1 MNDYLKKNKKLGAII
16 FGLINVVL
24 AFLST
29 RFLVFAFFIPIF
41 TAIKLWE
48 LNDKNKMIFL
58 FTTGL
63 FSAILNIRMTIFLMS
78 PMIIYGN
85 VLYDLIKKN
94 KTDKYSLKVLT
105 IIFSVL
111 SLTIIG
117 YLYSKSDIN
126 FNFLVDAT
134 EKIFKDQNFK
144 IDKEIIR
151 KSLKT
156 IPLVFIFFSLI
167 YSMISLKLVRNYL
180 NYKNENIRD
189 LRRIN
194 TIRIDIKDLRDIFIC
209 LIISVILCK
218 ILSFSNE
225 FIVLNSIMA
234 LKLLFCV
241 NGVLLIDYFVS
252 LRKSKVARIINWFLL
267 FILFAYIS
275 EIIAIIGFIDV
286 FLNLRRKAR
295 IAWRKN

>member
-48 LNDKNKMIFL
+48 LNDKNKMVFL

-63 FSAILNIRMTIFLMS
+63 FSAILNIRITIFLMF
-78 PMIIYGN
+78 PMIIFGN

-126 FNFLVDAT
+126 LNFLVDAT

-209 LIISVILCK
+209 LIISAILCK

-252 LRKSKVARIINWFLL
+252 LRKSKAARIINWFLL

-295 IAWRKN
+295 LA

>member
-1 MNDYLKKNKKLGAII
+1 MNDYLNKNKKLGAII
-16 FGLINVVL
+16 FALINVVL

-63 FSAILNIRMTIFLMS
+63 FSAILNIRITIFLMS
-78 PMIIYGN
+78 PMIIFGN

-126 FNFLVDAT
+126 LNFLVDAT

-156 IPLVFIFFSLI
+156 IPLIFIFFSLI

-209 LIISVILCK
+209 LIISAILCK

-225 FIVLNSIMA
+225 FILLNSIMA

-252 LRKSKVARIINWFLL
+252 LRKSKAARIINWFLL

-295 IAWRKN
+295 IA

>member
-16 FGLINVVL
+16 FGLVNVVL

-29 RFLVFAFFIPIF
+29 RFLIFAFFIPIF

-63 FSAILNIRMTIFLMS
+63 FSAILNIRITIFLMF
-78 PMIIYGN
+78 PMIIFGN

-134 EKIFKDQNFK
+134 EKIFKAQNFK

-209 LIISVILCK
+209 LIISAILCK

-225 FIVLNSIMA
+225 FILLNSIMA
-234 LKLLFCV
+234 LKLLFSV

-252 LRKSKVARIINWFLL
+252 LKKSKTARIINWFLL

-295 IAWRKN
+295 IA

>member
-144 IDKEIIR
+144 INKVIIR

-156 IPLVFIFFSLI
+156 IPLVFVFFSLI

-225 FIVLNSIMA
+225 FILLNSIMA
-234 LKLLFCV
+234 FKLLFCV

-252 LRKSKVARIINWFLL
+252 LRKSKAARIINWFLL

-295 IAWRKN
+295 IA

>member
-41 TAIKLWE
+41 IAIKLWE

-126 FNFLVDAT
+126 LNFLVDAT

-209 LIISVILCK
+209 LIISAILCK

-252 LRKSKVARIINWFLL
+252 LKKSKVARIINWFLL

-275 EIIAIIGFIDV
+275 DIIAIIGFIDI

-295 IAWRKN
+295 IA

>member
-78 PMIIYGN
+78 PMIIFGN

-126 FNFLVDAT
+126 FNFLVNAT

-156 IPLVFIFFSLI
+156 LPLVFIFFSLI

-252 LRKSKVARIINWFLL
+252 LRKSKAARIINWFLL

-295 IAWRKN
+295 IA

>member
-63 FSAILNIRMTIFLMS
+63 FSAILNIRITIFLMS
-78 PMIIYGN
+78 PMIIFGN

-126 FNFLVDAT
+126 FNFLVDAI

-209 LIISVILCK
+209 LIISAILCK
-218 ILSFSNE
+218 VLSFSNE
-225 FIVLNSIMA
+225 FILLNSIMA

-252 LRKSKVARIINWFLL
+252 LKKSKAARIINWFLL

>member
-63 FSAILNIRMTIFLMS
+63 FSAILNIRITIFLMF
-78 PMIIYGN
+78 PMIIFGN

-126 FNFLVDAT
+126 LNFLVDAT

-209 LIISVILCK
+209 LIISAILCK

-225 FIVLNSIMA
+225 FILLNSIMA

-252 LRKSKVARIINWFLL
+252 LKKSKAARIINWFLL

-275 EIIAIIGFIDV
+275 DIIAIIGFIDV

-295 IAWRKN
+295 IA

>member
-63 FSAILNIRMTIFLMS
+63 FSAILNIRITIFLMF

-151 KSLKT
+151 KSLKA

-209 LIISVILCK
+209 LIISAILCK

-225 FIVLNSIMA
+225 FILLNSIMA

-252 LRKSKVARIINWFLL
+252 LKKSKTARIINWFLL

-295 IAWRKN
+295 IA

>member
-1 MNDYLKKNKKLGAII
+1 MNDYLNKNKKLGAII

-29 RFLVFAFFIPIF
+29 RFLVLAFFIPIF

-78 PMIIYGN
+78 PMIIFGN

-126 FNFLVDAT
+126 LNFLVDAT

-144 IDKEIIR
+144 IDREIIR

-234 LKLLFCV
+234 FKLLFSV

-252 LRKSKVARIINWFLL
+252 LKKSKAARIINWFLL

-275 EIIAIIGFIDV
+275 DIIAIIGFIDV
-286 FLNLRRKAR
+286 FLNLRKKVR
-295 IAWRKN
+295 IA

>member
-16 FGLINVVL
+16 FGLVNVVL

-29 RFLVFAFFIPIF
+29 RFLIFAFFIPIF

-63 FSAILNIRMTIFLMS
+63 FSAILNIRITIFLMF
-78 PMIIYGN
+78 PMIIFGN

-126 FNFLVDAT
+126 LNFLVDAT

-156 IPLVFIFFSLI
+156 LPLVFIFFSLI

-209 LIISVILCK
+209 LIISAILCK

-252 LRKSKVARIINWFLL
+252 LRKSKAARIINWFLL

-295 IAWRKN
+295 IA

>member
-63 FSAILNIRMTIFLMS
+63 FSAILNIRITIFLMF
-78 PMIIYGN
+78 PMIIFGN

-117 YLYSKSDIN
+117 YLYSKSNIN
-126 FNFLVDAT
+126 LNFLVDAT

-144 IDKEIIR
+144 INKVIIR
-151 KSLKT
+151 KSLKA

-252 LRKSKVARIINWFLL
+252 LRKSKAARIINWFLL

-295 IAWRKN
+295 IA

>member
-16 FGLINVVL
+16 FGLVNVVL

-78 PMIIYGN
+78 PMIIFGN

-126 FNFLVDAT
+126 LNFLVDAT

-144 IDKEIIR
+144 IEKEIIR

-189 LRRIN
+189 LRKIN

-209 LIISVILCK
+209 LIISVLLCK

-252 LRKSKVARIINWFLL
+252 LRKSKAARIINWFLL

-295 IAWRKN
+295 IA

>member
-1 MNDYLKKNKKLGAII
+1 MNDYLKKKKKLGAII

-63 FSAILNIRMTIFLMS
+63 FSAILNIRITIFLMS
-78 PMIIYGN
+78 PMIIFGN

-126 FNFLVDAT
+126 FNFLVDAI

-209 LIISVILCK
+209 LIISAILCK
-218 ILSFSNE
+218 VLSFSNE
-225 FIVLNSIMA
+225 FILLNSIMA

-252 LRKSKVARIINWFLL
+252 LKKSKAARIINWFLL

-295 IAWRKN
+295 IA

>member
-78 PMIIYGN
+78 PMIIFGN

-126 FNFLVDAT
+126 LNFLVDAT

-144 IDKEIIR
+144 INKVIIR
-151 KSLKT
+151 KSLKA

-209 LIISVILCK
+209 LIISAILCK

-225 FIVLNSIMA
+225 FILLNSIMA

-252 LRKSKVARIINWFLL
+252 LKKSKTARIINCFLL

-295 IAWRKN
+295 IA

>member
-63 FSAILNIRMTIFLMS
+63 FSAILNIRITIFLMF
-78 PMIIYGN
+78 PMIIFGN

-126 FNFLVDAT
+126 LNFLVDAT

-209 LIISVILCK
+209 LIISEILCK

-225 FIVLNSIMA
+225 FILLNSIMA
-234 LKLLFCV
+234 LKLFFSV

-252 LRKSKVARIINWFLL
+252 LKKSKAARIINWFLL

-275 EIIAIIGFIDV
+275 EIISIIGFIDV

-295 IAWRKN
+295 IA

>member
-41 TAIKLWE
+41 TSIKLWE

-63 FSAILNIRMTIFLMS
+63 FSAILNIRITIFLMS
-78 PMIIYGN
+78 PMIIFGN

-156 IPLVFIFFSLI
+156 LPLVFIFFSLI

-209 LIISVILCK
+209 LIISAILCK

-252 LRKSKVARIINWFLL
+252 LRKSKAARIINWFLL

>member
-126 FNFLVDAT
+126 LNFLVDAT

-144 IDKEIIR
+144 INKVIIR
-151 KSLKT
+151 KSLKA

-225 FIVLNSIMA
+225 FILLNSIMA
-234 LKLLFCV
+234 FKLLFFL

-252 LRKSKVARIINWFLL
+252 LKKSKVARIINWFLL

-295 IAWRKN
+295 IA

>member
-1 MNDYLKKNKKLGAII
+1 MNDYLNKNKKLGAII
-16 FGLINVVL
+16 FALINVVL

-78 PMIIYGN
+78 PMIIFGN

-144 IDKEIIR
+144 INKVIIR
-151 KSLKT
+151 KSLKA

-225 FIVLNSIMA
+225 FILLNSIMA
-234 LKLLFCV
+234 FKLLFFL

-252 LRKSKVARIINWFLL
+252 LKKNKVARIINWFLL
-267 FILFAYIS
+267 FIFFAYIS
-275 EIIAIIGFIDV
+275 DIIATIGFIDI
-286 FLNLRRKAR
+286 FLNLRKKVR
-295 IAWRKN
+295 IA

>member
-1 MNDYLKKNKKLGAII
+1 
-16 FGLINVVL
+16 
-24 AFLST
+24 
-29 RFLVFAFFIPIF
+29 
-41 TAIKLWE
+41 
-48 LNDKNKMIFL
+48 
-58 FTTGL
+58 
-63 FSAILNIRMTIFLMS
+63 MS
-78 PMIIYGN
+78 PMIIFGN

-144 IDKEIIR
+144 INKVIIR
-151 KSLKT
+151 KSLKA

-180 NYKNENIRD
+180 YYKNENIRD

-225 FIVLNSIMA
+225 FILLNSIMA
-234 LKLLFCV
+234 FKLLFFL

-252 LRKSKVARIINWFLL
+252 LKKNKVARIINWFLL
-267 FILFAYIS
+267 FIFFAYIS
-275 EIIAIIGFIDV
+275 DIIATIGFIDI
-286 FLNLRRKAR
+286 FLNLRRKVR

>member
-58 FTTGL
+58 FATGL
-63 FSAILNIRMTIFLMS
+63 FSAILNIRMTIFIMS
-78 PMIIYGN
+78 PMMIFGN

-126 FNFLVDAT
+126 LNFLVDAT
-134 EKIFKDQNFK
+134 EKIFKDQNLK

-156 IPLVFIFFSLI
+156 IPLVFVFFSLI

-189 LRRIN
+189 LRKIN

-252 LRKSKVARIINWFLL
+252 LKKSKAARIINWFLL

-275 EIIAIIGFIDV
+275 EIIAIIGFVDV

-295 IAWRKN
+295 IA

>member
-1 MNDYLKKNKKLGAII
+1 MNDYLNKNKKLGAII
-16 FGLINVVL
+16 FALINVVL

-63 FSAILNIRMTIFLMS
+63 FSAILNIRITIFLMS
-78 PMIIYGN
+78 PMIIFGN

-126 FNFLVDAT
+126 LNFLVDAT

-144 IDKEIIR
+144 INKVIIR
-151 KSLKT
+151 KSLKA

-225 FIVLNSIMA
+225 FILLNSIMA

-252 LRKSKVARIINWFLL
+252 LRKSKAARIINWFLL

-295 IAWRKN
+295 IA

>member
-1 MNDYLKKNKKLGAII
+1 MNDYLNKNKKLGAII
-16 FGLINVVL
+16 FALINVVL

-63 FSAILNIRMTIFLMS
+63 FSAILNIRITIFLMS
-78 PMIIYGN
+78 PMIIFGN

-94 KTDKYSLKVLT
+94 KTDKYSLKVFT

-126 FNFLVDAT
+126 LNFLVDAT

-156 IPLVFIFFSLI
+156 IPLIFIFFSLI

-209 LIISVILCK
+209 LIISAILCK

-225 FIVLNSIMA
+225 FILLNSIMA

-252 LRKSKVARIINWFLL
+252 LRKSKAARIINWFLL

-295 IAWRKN
+295 IA

>member
-78 PMIIYGN
+78 PMIIFGN

-144 IDKEIIR
+144 INKVIIR

-209 LIISVILCK
+209 LIISAILCK

-225 FIVLNSIMA
+225 FILLNSIMA
-234 LKLLFCV
+234 LKLLFSV

-252 LRKSKVARIINWFLL
+252 LRKSKAARIINWFLL

-286 FLNLRRKAR
+286 FLNLRKKVR
-295 IAWRKN
+295 IA

>member
-16 FGLINVVL
+16 FGLVNVVL

-144 IDKEIIR
+144 INKVIIR
-151 KSLKT
+151 KSLKA
-156 IPLVFIFFSLI
+156 IPLVFVFFSLI

-225 FIVLNSIMA
+225 FILLNSIMA
-234 LKLLFCV
+234 FKLLFCV

-252 LRKSKVARIINWFLL
+252 LKKSKAARIINWFLL

-295 IAWRKN
+295 IA

>member
-63 FSAILNIRMTIFLMS
+63 FSAILNIRITIFLMF
-78 PMIIYGN
+78 PMIIFGN

-126 FNFLVDAT
+126 LNFLVDAT

-209 LIISVILCK
+209 LIISAILCK

-252 LRKSKVARIINWFLL
+252 LKKSKVARIINWFLL

-275 EIIAIIGFIDV
+275 DIIAIIGFIDV

>member
-16 FGLINVVL
+16 FGLVNVVL

-58 FTTGL
+58 FTTGF
-63 FSAILNIRMTIFLMS
+63 FSALLNIRMTIFLIS
-78 PMIIYGN
+78 PMIIFGN

-126 FNFLVDAT
+126 LNFLVDAT

-156 IPLVFIFFSLI
+156 IPLIFIFFSLI

-209 LIISVILCK
+209 LIISAILCK

-252 LRKSKVARIINWFLL
+252 LRKSKAARIINWFLL

-286 FLNLRRKAR
+286 FLNLRRKVR
-295 IAWRKN
+295 IA

>member
-63 FSAILNIRMTIFLMS
+63 FSAILNIRITIFLMS
-78 PMIIYGN
+78 PMIIFGN

-126 FNFLVDAT
+126 FNFLVDAI

-218 ILSFSNE
+218 VLSFSNE
-225 FIVLNSIMA
+225 FILLNSIMA

-252 LRKSKVARIINWFLL
+252 LKKSKAARIINWFLL

-295 IAWRKN
+295 IA

>member
-16 FGLINVVL
+16 FGLVNVVL

-48 LNDKNKMIFL
+48 SNDKNKMIFL

-63 FSAILNIRMTIFLMS
+63 FSAILNIRITIFLMF
-78 PMIIYGN
+78 PMIIFGN

-126 FNFLVDAT
+126 LNFLVDAT

-144 IDKEIIR
+144 IDREIIR

-225 FIVLNSIMA
+225 FILLNSIMA
-234 LKLLFCV
+234 FKLLFFL

-252 LRKSKVARIINWFLL
+252 LKKSKVARIINWFLL

-295 IAWRKN
+295 IA

>member
-16 FGLINVVL
+16 FGLVNVVL

-78 PMIIYGN
+78 PMIIFGN

-156 IPLVFIFFSLI
+156 IPLVFVFFSLI

-252 LRKSKVARIINWFLL
+252 LRKSKAARIINWFLL

-295 IAWRKN
+295 LA

>member
-16 FGLINVVL
+16 FGLVNVVL

-78 PMIIYGN
+78 PMIIFGN

-126 FNFLVDAT
+126 LNFLVDAT

-156 IPLVFIFFSLI
+156 LPLVFIFFSLI

-209 LIISVILCK
+209 LIISAILCK

-252 LRKSKVARIINWFLL
+252 LRKSKAARIINWFLL

-295 IAWRKN
+295 IA

>member
-58 FTTGL
+58 FTTGF
-63 FSAILNIRMTIFLMS
+63 FSALLNIRMTIFLIS
-78 PMIIYGN
+78 PMIIFGN

-126 FNFLVDAT
+126 LNFLVDAT

-156 IPLVFIFFSLI
+156 IPLIFIFFSLI

-209 LIISVILCK
+209 LIISAILCK

-225 FIVLNSIMA
+225 FILLNSIMA

-252 LRKSKVARIINWFLL
+252 LRKSKAARIINWFLL

-295 IAWRKN
+295 IA

>member
-16 FGLINVVL
+16 FALINVVL

-29 RFLVFAFFIPIF
+29 RFFVFAFFIPIF

-58 FTTGL
+58 FATGL
-63 FSAILNIRMTIFLMS
+63 FSAILNIRMTIFIMS
-78 PMIIYGN
+78 PMIIFGN

-126 FNFLVDAT
+126 LNFLVDAT

-156 IPLVFIFFSLI
+156 IPVVMIFFSLI

-189 LRRIN
+189 LRKIN

-234 LKLLFCV
+234 LKLLFSV

-252 LRKSKVARIINWFLL
+252 LRKSNAARIINWFLL

-275 EIIAIIGFIDV
+275 EIIAIIGFVDV

-295 IAWRKN
+295 IA

>member
-63 FSAILNIRMTIFLMS
+63 FSAILNIRITIFLMF
-78 PMIIYGN
+78 PMIIFGN

-126 FNFLVDAT
+126 LNFLVDAT

-194 TIRIDIKDLRDIFIC
+194 TIRIDKKDLRDIFIC

-252 LRKSKVARIINWFLL
+252 LRKSKAARIINWFLL

-295 IAWRKN
+295 IA

>member
-1 MNDYLKKNKKLGAII
+1 
-16 FGLINVVL
+16 
-24 AFLST
+24 LST

-58 FTTGL
+58 FATGL
-63 FSAILNIRMTIFLMS
+63 FSAILNIRMTIFIMS
-78 PMIIYGN
+78 PMMIFGN

-126 FNFLVDAT
+126 LNFLVDAT
-134 EKIFKDQNFK
+134 EKIFKDQNLK

-156 IPLVFIFFSLI
+156 IPLVFVFFSLI

-189 LRRIN
+189 LRKIN

-252 LRKSKVARIINWFLL
+252 LKKSKAARIINWFLL

-275 EIIAIIGFIDV
+275 EIIAIIGFVDV

-295 IAWRKN
+295 IA

>member
-78 PMIIYGN
+78 PMIIFGN
-85 VLYDLIKKN
+85 VLYDLIKRN

-144 IDKEIIR
+144 INKVIIR
-151 KSLKT
+151 KSLKA
-156 IPLVFIFFSLI
+156 IPLVFVFFSLI

-225 FIVLNSIMA
+225 FILLNSIMA
-234 LKLLFCV
+234 FKLLFCV

-252 LRKSKVARIINWFLL
+252 LKKSKAARIINWFLL

-275 EIIAIIGFIDV
+275 EIIAIIGFIDI

-295 IAWRKN
+295 IA

>member
-48 LNDKNKMIFL
+48 LNDKNKMVFL

-63 FSAILNIRMTIFLMS
+63 FSAILNIRITIFIMF
-78 PMIIYGN
+78 PMIIFGN

-126 FNFLVDAT
+126 LNFLVDAT

-209 LIISVILCK
+209 LIISAILCK

-252 LRKSKVARIINWFLL
+252 LRKSKAARIINWFLL

-286 FLNLRRKAR
+286 FLNIRRKAR
-295 IAWRKN
+295 IA

>member
-78 PMIIYGN
+78 PMIIFGN

-126 FNFLVDAT
+126 LNFLVDAT

-209 LIISVILCK
+209 LIISAILCK
-218 ILSFSNE
+218 VLSFSNE
-225 FIVLNSIMA
+225 FILLNSIMA

-252 LRKSKVARIINWFLL
+252 LKKSKAARIINWFLL

-286 FLNLRRKAR
+286 FLNFRRKAR
-295 IAWRKN
+295 IA

>member
-16 FGLINVVL
+16 FALLNVVL

-29 RFLVFAFFIPIF
+29 RFFVFAFFIPIF

-58 FTTGL
+58 FATGL
-63 FSAILNIRMTIFLMS
+63 FSAILNIRMTIFIMS
-78 PMIIYGN
+78 PMIIFGN

-94 KTDKYSLKVLT
+94 KTDMYSLKVLT

-117 YLYSKSDIN
+117 YLYSKSNIN
-126 FNFLVDAT
+126 LNFLVDAT
-134 EKIFKDQNFK
+134 EKIFKDQNLK

-156 IPLVFIFFSLI
+156 IPVVMIFFSLI

-234 LKLLFCV
+234 LKLLFSV

-252 LRKSKVARIINWFLL
+252 LRKSKAARIINWFLL

-275 EIIAIIGFIDV
+275 EIIAIIGFVDV